1 MEIGFV
7 DTSYEGRNGEDWEM
21 RIVFE
26 DDTYA
31 TFGEIDLD
39 DILCLELIPGDE
51 EGDYT
56 LLVTR

>member
-1 MEIGFV
+1 
-7 DTSYEGRNGEDWEM
+7 M